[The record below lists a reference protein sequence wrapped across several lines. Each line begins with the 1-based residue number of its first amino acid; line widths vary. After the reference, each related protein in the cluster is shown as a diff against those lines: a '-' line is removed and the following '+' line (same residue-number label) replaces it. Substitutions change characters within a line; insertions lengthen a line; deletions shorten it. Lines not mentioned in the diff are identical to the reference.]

1 MALAYFNWGV
11 SGKRNWGGHV
21 AAVRELRL
29 AHTRIT
35 LVQGEPI
42 DHPRAALYAAVN
54 ARGVLAS
61 GFGGAIRLAGGGE
74 IERELRGQGP
84 LLVGEAYA
92 TGPGALA
99 VRGVERIV
107 FGITTPEP
115 GRAPRRDAAGH
126 ALTAG
131 LELVDRERIRSLTL
145 PEVGVRVGGIELSE
159 AAAMLIDALGARLR
173 RGSMLNDVV
182 IAGSHLEYLR
192 ACRDALTA
200 MGATNP

>member
-1 MALAYFNWGV
+1 M
-11 SGKRNWGGHV
+11 
-21 AAVRELRL
+21 AAVRELL
-29 AHTRIT
+29 LGHTRIT
-35 LVQGEPI
+35 LIEGEPI

-92 TGPGALA
+92 TGPGTLA
-99 VRGVERIV
+99 NRGVERIV

-115 GRAPRRDAAGH
+115 GKAPRRDAAGN

-145 PEVGVRVGGIELSE
+145 PEVGVRVGGIELAE
-159 AAAMLIDALGARLR
+159 AAKMLIGVLGARLR
-173 RGSMLNDVV
+173 RGSMLDDVV
-182 IAGSHLEYLR
+182 IAGSHLVYLR
-192 ACRDALTA
+192 ACRDALLA
-200 MGATNP
+200 MGATNA

>member
-1 MALAYFNWGV
+1 M
-11 SGKRNWGGHV
+11 
-21 AAVRELRL
+21 AAVRELQL

-35 LVQGEPI
+35 LIQGEPI
-42 DHPRAALYAAVN
+42 DYPRSALYAAVN

-61 GFGGAIRLAGGGE
+61 GFGGAIRLAGGGD

-92 TGPGALA
+92 TGPGKLA
-99 VRGVERIV
+99 DHGVDRIV

-115 GRAPRRDAAGH
+115 GQPPRRDAAAN

-131 LELVDRERIRSLTL
+131 LELIDRERLRSLTL
-145 PEVGVRVGGIELSE
+145 PEVGVRVGGIDLAE
-159 AAAMLIDALGARLR
+159 AAKMLIDALGARLR
-173 RGSMLNDVV
+173 RGSMLDDVV

-192 ACRDALTA
+192 ACRDALLA
-200 MGATNP
+200 MGAANP

>member
-1 MALAYFNWGV
+1 MI
-11 SGKRNWGGHV
+11 
-21 AAVRELRL
+21 E
-29 AHTRIT
+29 
-35 LVQGEPI
+35 GEPI
-42 DHPRAALYAAVN
+42 DHVRSALYAAVN

-92 TGPGALA
+92 TGPGTLTG
-99 VRGVERIV
+99 RGVERIV
-107 FGITTPEP
+107 FGIATPEP
-115 GRAPRRDAAGH
+115 GQPPRRDAAAN

-131 LELVDRERIRSLTL
+131 LELIDRERLRSLTL
-145 PEVGVRVGGIELSE
+145 PEVGVRVGGVKLAE
-159 AAAMLIDALGARLR
+159 AATMLIDALGARLR
-173 RGSMLNDVV
+173 RGSALDDVV

-192 ACRDALTA
+192 ACRDALLA